1 MKRAIQKEKVMP
13 VRKDELETDA
23 LKLPPTDRARLAH
36 RLIESLEGA
45 EEGDFE
51 GAWIEEAE
59 RRHAEYRK
67 GLVTARDADAVFR
80 DAGFRLE

>member
-1 MKRAIQKEKVMP
+1 MP

-23 LKLPPTDRARLAH
+23 LKLPPTDRARLA
-36 RLIESLEGA
+36 RWLIECLEAA

>member
-1 MKRAIQKEKVMP
+1 MA

-23 LKLPPTDRARLAH
+23 LKLPPTDRAQLAR
-36 RLIESLEGA
+36 RLIGSLEGT

-80 DAGFRLE
+80 DAAFRLE

>member
-1 MKRAIQKEKVMP
+1 MA

-23 LKLPPTDRARLAH
+23 LKLPPTDRAQLAR

-45 EEGDFE
+45 EEGNFE
-51 GAWIEEAE
+51 GAWIEEAG
-59 RRHAEYRK
+59 RCHAEYRK

-80 DAGFRLE
+80 NATFRLE

>member
-1 MKRAIQKEKVMP
+1 MA

-23 LKLPPTDRARLAH
+23 LKLPPTDRAQLAR

-51 GAWIEEAE
+51 GAWIGEAE

-80 DAGFRLE
+80 NAAFRLE

>member
-1 MKRAIQKEKVMP
+1 MP

-23 LKLPPTDRARLAH
+23 LKLPATDRARLAH

-45 EEGDFE
+45 EERDVE

-59 RRHAEYRK
+59 RRHAEYRN
-67 GLVTARDADAVFR
+67 GLVTARDAEAVFR
-80 DAGFRLE
+80 DAAFRLE